1 MMALLCVD
9 FTVSLA
15 GKSLLN
21 LSYTNLFSPNNYN
34 SDKIIYKY
42 CKDEYVKSQVQIKK
56 IDETRIYLLQE
67 IKHNDLINE
76 KHKETYYTGI
86 LGTILGTCL
95 FET

>member
-1 MMALLCVD
+1 MMTLLCVD

-42 CKDEYVKSQVQIKK
+42 CKDEYVKSQV
-56 IDETRIYLLQE
+56 
-67 IKHNDLINE
+67 
-76 KHKETYYTGI
+76 
-86 LGTILGTCL
+86 
-95 FET
+95 